1 MNSEVLTAFHQLD
14 IRVGT
19 ILEARTFEGARQPAI
34 QLWIDFGPMGIKKS
48 SAQIT
53 NFYSPETLVGQQ
65 VLALINLPPRQIANF
80 MSECLVLGLQE
91 TKGSSVILIQPE
103 RPAPN
108 GWKLA

>member
-1 MNSEVLTAFHQLD
+1 MNSEVLSAFHQLD

-19 ILEARTFEGARQPAI
+19 IVEARAFEGARQPAL
-34 QLWIDFGPMGIKKS
+34 QLWIDFGPLGIKKS

-53 NFYSPETLVGQQ
+53 DFYHPDTLVGQQ

-80 MSECLVLGLQE
+80 RSECLVLGLQE
-91 TKGSSVILIQPE
+91 TQGAPVILIQPE
-103 RPAPN
+103 RLTPK